1 MLTVKERGQFVATQR
16 YVHVFLMETMAAWVP
31 TSPEMEVKLLFGE
44 HIWDVAQ
51 HADALGK
58 RTFELRMPLQK
69 SLRPTDAYVDFL
81 TEVAALGP
89 TPQRLAAMYDVLLP
103 ALVGRQRRYLEQTDT
118 LVDAPTVRILE
129 RYFADVTRM
138 IESADALRQELP
150 ALQLADRQW
159 VAALQ
164 RREAGLELLAVAAPE
179 AAAAVGA

>member
-1 MLTVKERGQFVATQR
+1 MLTVKERGHFVATLR
-16 YVHVFLMETMAAWVP
+16 YVHVSIMETLAAWVP
-31 TSPEMEVKLLFGE
+31 TTPEMEVKLLFGE

-51 HADALGK
+51 HADNLGK

-69 SLRPTDAYVDFL
+69 SMRAADGYVDFL
-81 TEVAALGP
+81 AAVAAVGP

-103 ALVGRQRRYLEQTDT
+103 ALVGRQRRYVEQTDT

-129 RYFADVTRM
+129 RYFADTIRM
-138 IESADALRQELP
+138 IEAANALRDELP

-159 VAALQ
+159 AAALQ
-164 RREAGLELLAVAAPE
+164 KREAALELLAAASPE